1 MKVAII
7 TEEQKTSLEGVLIG
21 PSTYFNLYL
30 LDVNDN
36 VCIDSESIKM
46 CDVQWLKDLPLIEY
60 VPKIIE
66 NPFGV

>member
-30 LDVNDN
+30 RDVNDN
-36 VCIDSESIKM
+36 ICIDSESIDM
-46 CDVQWLKDLPLIEY
+46 CDVEWLKQLTLIDY
-60 VPKIIE
+60 SPKVIE
-66 NPFGV
+66 NPFN